1 MAEPLRALIVE
12 DSPSV
17 RLYLEALVRK
27 WGFDTSSAADGA
39 EAWELLQSRP
49 IHLLISDWM
58 MPRLSGLELCRR
70 VRAAALPHY
79 VYTILVTARS
89 ESADLLEGMS
99 AGADDFLSKPVDAR
113 ELQVRVEAA
122 RRVLLLEMTLEERNR
137 RLSETN
143 AALEQAYRS
152 MRLDV
157 EAAAFDD
164 APALGHDRLARKQ
177 ALDAGKRCSPAGGEL
192 ELQQFV
198 AAFGEHPRLHH
209 SGSDQRLR
217 FGGEGQ
223 PRIRLRVIQRLDAER
238 VAGEDQP
245 AGLGRPVPG
254 VVNGDRVHAAQVLD
268 EVGAVLEVQMQRR
281 FAIGPGNENVLAQS
295 RAQLWSVVDLRV
307 GDQRDPAVAV
317 GLHVEGLF
325 AIVRGDDREAGM
337 DDPDIA
343 GEIGPAAIRSPVGDD
358 AGEAFQRRLV
368 RRPSVPGHQAGNPSH
383 QTPLSILAIDA
394 RNRPTIRATAVR
406 TPRPPPKLMIA
417 GLVTM
422 SKRR

>member
-143 AALEQAYRS
+143 AALERAYRS
-152 MRLDV
+152 MRRDV
-157 EAAAFDD
+157 EAAAFMQRSLLPRPGVFGGLQLQGMFL
-164 APALGHDRLARKQ
+164 PAALVAGDFYGYFPLEDGGLAFYHVDVAGHGVPAAMFSFSLSRV
-177 ALDAGKRCSPAGGEL
+177 LDAAAAEGAGRAVHFAEPAGRELLAGNPAAVVADLNRRFQAIDEILPYFTMVYGVIDAGGERL
-192 ELQQFV
+192 TLCQ
-198 AAFGEHPRLHH
+198 AGHPRPLLI
-209 SGSDQRLR
+209 SARGEVTVLGGAGFPVGLLPEATYDEIEVALQPGDRIVIYSD
-217 FGGEGQ
+217 GAT
-223 PRIRLRVIQRLDAER
+223 DAER
-238 VAGEDQP
+238 GAEGGAFGLPRLCEQLAAGAALPLPALLERLEQQLRGWCDGREFEDD
-245 AGLGRPVPG
+245 VS
-254 VVNGDRVHAAQVLD
+254 
-268 EVGAVLEVQMQRR
+268 
-281 FAIGPGNENVLAQS
+281 VLALE
-295 RAQLWSVVDLRV
+295 RLCAPLP
-307 GDQRDPAVAV
+307 G
-317 GLHVEGLF
+317 
-325 AIVRGDDREAGM
+325 
-337 DDPDIA
+337 
-343 GEIGPAAIRSPVGDD
+343 AA
-358 AGEAFQRRLV
+358 
-368 RRPSVPGHQAGNPSH
+368 
-383 QTPLSILAIDA
+383 
-394 RNRPTIRATAVR
+394 
-406 TPRPPPKLMIA
+406 
-417 GLVTM
+417 
-422 SKRR
+422 